1 MIAPPNSDF
10 LSFSESNKEDS
21 VVELSIVL
29 IVHLFEH
36 VVDGRLQYGT
46 LQRVFPG
53 ACNHFK
59 YVISPISRVGMDVSG
74 L

>member
-1 MIAPPNSDF
+1 M
-10 LSFSESNKEDS
+10 
-21 VVELSIVL
+21 L

-53 ACNHFK
+53 ARNHFK
-59 YVISPISRVGMDVSG
+59 DVISPISRVRVDVPG